1 MEKFYKALNKVQI
14 KNKKQKFKTNI
25 KNEKTLENIIKD
37 VNLKYDKKITKT
49 KVEFI
54 IYPNDEEKEKDYFT
68 NLLDDDMQSY
78 NDEIPEDGQIF

>member
-1 MEKFYKALNKVQI
+1 MEKFCKTLNKVQI
-14 KNKKQKFKTNI
+14 KNKQQKFKTNV

-37 VNLKYDKKITKT
+37 VDLKYDKKKTKT

-54 IYPNDEEKEKDYFT
+54 IYPNNKAEKRDYFA
-68 NLLDDDMQSY
+68 NLLDADMQFY